1 MLKELARQAIG
12 LYLLPLKKSERLSYY
27 ARGIFTNPSEHLY
40 SATRYIS
47 KHTKI
52 LDDEIIIDIGGA
64 NGDTSLYF
72 ANAFPGLQVY
82 CVEPN
87 ARMLPFLKEVE
98 SKNDRVTVKAMA
110 LGRVSGE
117 AVLHVTANDFS
128 SSLNELSLEE
138 LKKTAPDFQA
148 KLEEKQQL
156 KVHVSTLDTEFG
168 DGPNVLLMKMDTQGT
183 ELDILKGGETTL
195 KKTRFILAEMN
206 NHQIYNHTCQYY
218 EMDEFLRNRS
228 FKLADVVVTYKGD
241 DGVTEYDALY
251 RNTSL

>member
-1 MLKELARQAIG
+1 MLKELARQAIS
-12 LYLLPLKKSERLSYY
+12 LYLLPLRKSERLSYY
-27 ARGIFTNPSEHLY
+27 ARSIFTNPSEHLY
-40 SATRYIS
+40 SASRYIS
-47 KHTKI
+47 RHTKI
-52 LDDEIIIDIGGA
+52 LGDEIIIDIGGA

-72 ANAFPGLQVY
+72 ANAFPGLQIY

-98 SKNDRVTVKAMA
+98 AKNDRVTVKAMA

-128 SSLNELSLEE
+128 SSLNELSLAE
-138 LKKTAPDFQA
+138 LKQTAPHFQA
-148 KLEEKQQL
+148 NLKEEQQL
-156 KVHVSTLDTEFG
+156 TVPVSTLDAEFG

-183 ELDILKGGETTL
+183 ELDILQGGERTL

-206 NHQIYNHTCQYY
+206 NHHIYKDTCQYY
-218 EMDEFLRNRS
+218 EMDNFLRSRS
-228 FKLADVVVTYKGD
+228 FKLADLVVTYKGD
-241 DGVTEYDALY
+241 EGVTEYDALY